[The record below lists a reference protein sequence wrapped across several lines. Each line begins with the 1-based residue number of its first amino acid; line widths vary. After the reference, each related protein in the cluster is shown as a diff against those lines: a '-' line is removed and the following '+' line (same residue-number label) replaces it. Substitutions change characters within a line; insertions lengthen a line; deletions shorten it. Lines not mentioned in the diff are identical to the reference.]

1 MSTGTSWRTDPAT
14 ILEFAAEPIVIA
26 TGVVAGISVILLA
39 RYLNRESRAREL
51 ATKVVQLQVTELPT
65 PEQVN
70 RRIAETKNMILQE
83 ESLF

>member
-1 MSTGTSWRTDPAT
+1 MSTGTSWRT
-14 ILEFAAEPIVIA
+14 AEPIVI
-26 TGVVAGISVILLA
+26 TVGIVGGVSVILLA

-51 ATKVVQLQVTELPT
+51 ATKVVQLQVTELST

>member
-1 MSTGTSWRTDPAT
+1 MSTGTIR
-14 ILEFAAEPIVIA
+14 EMAAEPIVI
-26 TGVVAGISVILLA
+26 TVGLVAGASIILLA